1 MQELLRSND
10 LVWLS
15 WVQALLTDSGIE
27 SIVLDGHAGVLEGS
41 AQAIPRRLM
50 VADED
55 MAPAGALVREAEQA
69 AGLAGWDSAIAGG
82 EGSDVS

>member
-1 MQELLRSND
+1 MQELLRTND

-15 WVQALLTDSGIE
+15 WLQALLTDSGMA
-27 SIVLDGHAGVLEGS
+27 SQVLDGHASVLEGS

-55 MAPAGALVREAEQA
+55 LVPARALVR
-69 AGLAGWDSAIAGG
+69 
-82 EGSDVS
+82 